1 MRFANQVA
9 IVTGGGSGI
18 GRATSLQLAREGAR
32 VIVADVNATG
42 GKETVSLIEA
52 EGGAGLF
59 HATDVGESAQIAALV
74 RQAVETYGRLDVLHN
89 NAFWTHGGNAEELP
103 EEAWDRTLNITLKAL
118 FLGCKHAI
126 PAMRASGGGAIVNTA
141 SVHSLVSFPSCLAY
155 DAAKAGVLGLTRSV
169 ALDSGPAIRCNAV
182 LPGAIY
188 PTGAW
193 VGDTTAARANF
204 EQVVPMK
211 RLGHPDDIAKAVA
224 FLASSDAS
232 FITGAALVV
241 DGGLTILG
249 SYPQPEER

>member
-9 IVTGGGSGI
+9 IITGAGSGI
-18 GRATSLQLAREGAR
+18 GRATALQLAREGAR
-32 VIVADVNATG
+32 VVVADINATG
-42 GKETVSLIEA
+42 GEETVALIQS
-52 EGGAGLF
+52 EGGSGFF
-59 HATDVGESAQIAALV
+59 HATDVGESAQIAELV
-74 RQAVETYGRLDVLHN
+74 RQTVDTYGRLDVLHN
-89 NAFWTHGGNAEELP
+89 NAFWTQGGTAEELS
-103 EEAWDRTLNITLKAL
+103 EEGWDRTLNITLRAL

-141 SVHSLVSFPSCLAY
+141 SVHSLVSFPHCLAY

-204 EQVVPMK
+204 ARVVPMK

-224 FLASSDAS
+224 FLASTDAS

-249 SYPQPEER
+249 SYPQPEEQ